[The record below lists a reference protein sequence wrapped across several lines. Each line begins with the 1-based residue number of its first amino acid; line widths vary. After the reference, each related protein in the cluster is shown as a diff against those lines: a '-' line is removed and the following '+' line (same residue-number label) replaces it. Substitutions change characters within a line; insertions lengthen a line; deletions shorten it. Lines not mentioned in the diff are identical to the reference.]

1 MSEKKYYAVGATTPE
16 AWELVHTILT
26 QDGTLDDNIPSR
38 PVECVDLKEHSPTRA
53 VYLLTDEEA
62 QQLGQHSDI
71 KFISLDQSKY
81 PELYPPRPNELH
93 WGTRYATPAKHYRD
107 FGASGYP
114 NPTTDADLNRA
125 GYQILRGVDY
135 TNSWTSAATVISSRV
150 SMPPGTGTGVDVD
163 VIVGDEGCWLG
174 HVEFA
179 NNTGNGPTDYKW
191 ANAGNLLSSTGTCD
205 VLDVVL
211 DGPYYIDPAWF
222 NASPGTRLTTRW
234 DGSVLPV
241 ESVARDWWGN
251 ASLRSPQ
258 FAGIGTVAVPSLYT
272 RTNTSGSNTVKPSGS
287 DGQHGTPCTAQT
299 FGRTHGW
306 AYNANKWM
314 LDAYGGYG
322 FGLNVDLYFDVMKI
336 FHLNKPI
343 NPIHGNR
350 NPTISSNSWG
360 FRSTQG
366 NSGTYY
372 FRQGT
377 TGAGG
382 VSYSSKPAFM
392 QYLGSTGDGGRFKG
406 EMLTNNLTEAG
417 DEMIASGVIFV
428 VAAGNSN
435 QQQVSSSHP
444 NYNNYWSSS
453 PATALTSAIH
463 DEFGSFCY
471 NTTNRRGFPQQLGK
485 YTTGTTVVYPAIN
498 IGALDDN
505 YQIDD
510 KERKV
515 NYSDMGNEIDVF
527 TPGDGTL
534 SAGWGFGVLIPR
546 RDQRTSGLT
555 SYDGRFSGTS
565 SACPTAAGMIA
576 TALQYNRTWGWQDVR
591 TWLHGLTEQSTSTF
605 YQGPEPSTATDTQWS
620 DLNSL
625 QGASRRVLYNN
636 ISGTISAFTVT
647 LVTSFIELT
656 KDYPIAPFAPV
667 SAAGGTTP
675 YTRAIAPSL
684 VSGLTFNTST
694 GVISGT
700 PTVTLSSSSY
710 TVTVTDSAASSYNKV
725 FSVAVA
731 TTLTTV
737 SLVSSVTLI
746 KDQAMTPV
754 TPVSANGGTP
764 PITWA
769 IAPSLVSGLTFNT
782 STGVISGTPTS
793 LLNTT
798 TFNITATDSVGRQSY
813 KPFDIRVVSTVQP
826 LVLTN
831 PVPSI
836 SVPAFGNITPV
847 TPVQASGGIT
857 PYVFNISPAVPL
869 GVTYNTS
876 TGVISGTPV
885 NLLSTTTYAVTVRDS
900 NVPTQAVATAT
911 FGLHV
916 YATPLVVTVDV
927 PSTSINP
934 YIAITPFIPVTA
946 SGGNGTIAR
955 SISPAL
961 PTGLIFNSVTGA
973 VSGTANSLFSN
984 TYAVTFADSVG
995 QSNTG
1000 SFNLSSSAITLTL
1013 TSNVSTATN
1022 IIFQPITPFAPV
1034 TASGG
1039 SGTKTWAINP
1049 QLPQGVSF
1057 NTTNGFISGTPTV
1070 QSPLISY
1077 TITVTDQTGQTSNRS
1092 FSFKILVPL
1101 LVTTVEVEKILFYPG
1116 TTITPFTPVSVSGGA
1131 GVLTLSISPTLP
1143 QGLTFNTSTGVISG
1157 TPTVNGRSNTY
1168 VITATDQAGQTSSK
1182 TFKLKI
1188 KSRLDVIDAD
1198 DQNIVYDKLFSLM
1211 GTTVTGYGANT
1222 ASKPVDY
1229 GQIVRDEDWDYM
1241 YDDIVRVKIHQYGT
1255 ATNNL
1260 LVADP
1265 NQIVLDGV
1273 QDRIYTWAQLHLA
1286 TSSTV
1291 HPSQLSS
1298 MSINT
1303 NEASPPEWISDN
1315 DDPSEWTDITG
1326 NGYIAAAGFTWFRP
1340 AQLNYF
1346 FNLGGSI
1353 TPKITLGAGTIR
1365 DLIAWDMLVEE
1376 ANQIVFSKD
1385 EFYTALNSP
1394 SKSFIHIITG
1404 PGNFDPNNKK
1414 KNVKYKKTKTYAANG
1429 IIIKFQIVDSR
1440 ILASIQFV
1448 AGNGKKKGKGKGK
1461 KANYIVI
1468 RLQINTD
1475 FITEYSNAN
1484 TGGIAA
1490 PIPQTQ
1496 LINNCLSIDT
1506 RPVDPFTFAI
1516 GNESETR
1523 SIELRN
1529 NSTQTCNITDI
1540 FLTSY
1545 TQGIVSPTTL
1555 TIPPHGSS
1563 YINLKY
1569 SGNTVGLYKGYVNI
1583 ESNINNFTI
1592 FTQVEVGSISP
1603 PSLILTTGTT
1613 DIINQ
1618 DFIVDLVGGPYERFD
1633 AVLEPSGN
1641 GFTFVEHPFAFATE
1655 IVDRFNVTF
1664 NPTLKPNGLYSTTA
1678 TVTVYPL
1685 DNNNEVAVFEVPI
1698 EINLDVKRYNIGR
1711 WLSALGHQTSAL
1723 GLSFDYI
1730 EGKRYLT
1737 VGVGT
1742 NSPLLSELGTIDT
1755 FNSWSEVYRIIIED
1769 RFETLYSSD
1778 HTVKQTTNYASNF
1791 GTGKALNSIVTVK
1804 NLKYGNIEIYL
1815 NSLRYPGEDDV
1826 TTKILKGLSQAFYY
1840 YDPTA
1845 FRVTQLETVNQLTN
1859 EGCTR
1864 YFKTFD
1870 KDGTVETTLVVPNR
1884 NS

>member
-1 MSEKKYYAVGATTPE
+1 
-16 AWELVHTILT
+16 
-26 QDGTLDDNIPSR
+26 
-38 PVECVDLKEHSPTRA
+38 
-53 VYLLTDEEA
+53 
-62 QQLGQHSDI
+62 
-71 KFISLDQSKY
+71 
-81 PELYPPRPNELH
+81 
-93 WGTRYATPAKHYRD
+93 
-107 FGASGYP
+107 
-114 NPTTDADLNRA
+114 
-125 GYQILRGVDY
+125 
-135 TNSWTSAATVISSRV
+135 
-150 SMPPGTGTGVDVD
+150 
-163 VIVGDEGCWLG
+163 
-174 HVEFA
+174 
-179 NNTGNGPTDYKW
+179 
-191 ANAGNLLSSTGTCD
+191 
-205 VLDVVL
+205 
-211 DGPYYIDPAWF
+211 
-222 NASPGTRLTTRW
+222 
-234 DGSVLPV
+234 
-241 ESVARDWWGN
+241 
-251 ASLRSPQ
+251 
-258 FAGIGTVAVPSLYT
+258 
-272 RTNTSGSNTVKPSGS
+272 
-287 DGQHGTPCTAQT
+287 
-299 FGRTHGW
+299 
-306 AYNANKWM
+306 
-314 LDAYGGYG
+314 
-322 FGLNVDLYFDVMKI
+322 
-336 FHLNKPI
+336 
-343 NPIHGNR
+343 
-350 NPTISSNSWG
+350 
-360 FRSTQG
+360 
-366 NSGTYY
+366 
-372 FRQGT
+372 
-377 TGAGG
+377 
-382 VSYSSKPAFM
+382 M

-417 DEMIASGVIFV
+417 NEMIASGVIFV

-505 YQIDD
+505 YQLDG

-534 SAGWGFGVLIPR
+534 SAGWGFGILVPR
-546 RDQRTSGLT
+546 RDQRAVGLT

-591 TWLHGLTEQSTSTF
+591 TWLHGLTEQSASTF
-605 YQGPEPSTATDTQWS
+605 YQGPEPSTATDPQWS

-675 YTRAIAPSL
+675 YTWAIAPSL

-737 SLVSSVTLI
+737 SLVSSVTLT

-782 STGVISGTPTS
+782 STSVISGTPTS

-836 SVPAFGNITPV
+836 SVPAFSNITPV
-847 TPVQASGGIT
+847 TPVQASGGVT
-857 PYVFNISPAVPL
+857 PYVFNISPTVPL

-916 YATPLVVTVDV
+916 YATP
-927 PSTSINP
+927 
-934 YIAITPFIPVTA
+934 
-946 SGGNGTIAR
+946 
-955 SISPAL
+955 
-961 PTGLIFNSVTGA
+961 
-973 VSGTANSLFSN
+973 
-984 TYAVTFADSVG
+984 
-995 QSNTG
+995 
-1000 SFNLSSSAITLTL
+1000 LTL

-1101 LVTTVEVEKILFYPG
+1101 LVTTVEVAKILFYPG

-1255 ATNNL
+1255 STNNL
-1260 LVADP
+1260 LIADP

-1365 DLIAWDMLVEE
+1365 DLLAWDMLVEE

-1385 EFYTALNSP
+1385 EFYAALNSP

-1448 AGNGKKKGKGKGK
+1448 AGNGKKKKKGKGKNK
-1461 KANYIVI
+1461 KANYIVV

-1555 TIPPHGSS
+1555 TIPPNSSS

-1569 SGNTVGLYKGYVNI
+1569 SGNTAGLYKGYVNI

-1755 FNSWSEVYRIIIED
+1755 FTSWSEVYRIIIED

>member
-1 MSEKKYYAVGATTPE
+1 M
-16 AWELVHTILT
+16 I
-26 QDGTLDDNIPSR
+26 
-38 PVECVDLKEHSPTRA
+38 
-53 VYLLTDEEA
+53 
-62 QQLGQHSDI
+62 
-71 KFISLDQSKY
+71 
-81 PELYPPRPNELH
+81 
-93 WGTRYATPAKHYRD
+93 
-107 FGASGYP
+107 
-114 NPTTDADLNRA
+114 
-125 GYQILRGVDY
+125 
-135 TNSWTSAATVISSRV
+135 
-150 SMPPGTGTGVDVD
+150 
-163 VIVGDEGCWLG
+163 
-174 HVEFA
+174 
-179 NNTGNGPTDYKW
+179 
-191 ANAGNLLSSTGTCD
+191 
-205 VLDVVL
+205 
-211 DGPYYIDPAWF
+211 
-222 NASPGTRLTTRW
+222 
-234 DGSVLPV
+234 
-241 ESVARDWWGN
+241 
-251 ASLRSPQ
+251 
-258 FAGIGTVAVPSLYT
+258 
-272 RTNTSGSNTVKPSGS
+272 
-287 DGQHGTPCTAQT
+287 
-299 FGRTHGW
+299 
-306 AYNANKWM
+306 
-314 LDAYGGYG
+314 DAYGNYG

-343 NPIHGNR
+343 NPVHGNR

-360 FRSTQG
+360 FRASQG
-366 NSGTYY
+366 SSGTYY

-377 TGAGG
+377 SGTGG
-382 VSYSSKPAFM
+382 VAYSSQPAFM
-392 QYLGSTGDGGRFKG
+392 QYLGSTGDAGRFKG

-417 DEMIASGVIFV
+417 AEMVASGVIFV

-453 PATALTSAIH
+453 PSTPLTSAIH

-505 YQIDD
+505 YQFDG

-515 NYSDMGNEIDVF
+515 DYSDMGNEIDVF

-534 SAGWGFGVLIPR
+534 SAGWAYGVLVPR
-546 RDQRTSGLT
+546 HDQRVGGITSH
-555 SYDGRFSGTS
+555 DGRFSGTS

-576 TALQYNRTWGWQDVR
+576 TALQYNRNWGWQDVR
-591 TWLHGLTEQSTSTF
+591 TWLHSLTEQSASTF
-605 YQGPEPSTATDTQWS
+605 YQGPEPSTATDPQWS

-625 QGASRRVLYNN
+625 QGAARRVLYNN
-636 ISGTISAFTVT
+636 ISANVSTFTAT
-647 LVTSFIELT
+647 LVTGFVTLT
-656 KDYPIAPFAPV
+656 KDYPVTPFAPV
-667 SAAGGTTP
+667 TATGGTTP
-675 YTRAIAPSL
+675 YTWAVSPSL
-684 VSGLTFNTST
+684 SSGLTFNTST
-694 GVISGT
+694 GFISGT
-700 PTVTLSSSSY
+700 PTVTLNTSSY
-710 TVTVTDSAASSYNKV
+710 TITVTDSASSSTSKS
-725 FSVAVA
+725 FSLEIISVQPLTLNVPISPLTYPAYFVLSPYQPVIPSGGISPYSYSISPAV
-731 TTLTTV
+731 
-737 SLVSSVTLI
+737 
-746 KDQAMTPV
+746 PV
-754 TPVSANGGTP
+754 
-764 PITWA
+764 
-769 IAPSLVSGLTFNT
+769 GLAFNT
-782 STGVISGTPTS
+782 STGILSGQP
-793 LLNTT
+793 
-798 TFNITATDSVGRQSY
+798 
-813 KPFDIRVVSTVQP
+813 VS
-826 LVLTN
+826 
-831 PVPSI
+831 
-836 SVPAFGNITPV
+836 
-847 TPVQASGGIT
+847 
-857 PYVFNISPAVPL
+857 
-869 GVTYNTS
+869 
-876 TGVISGTPV
+876 
-885 NLLSTTTYAVTVRDS
+885 LLSTTTYTVTVKDS
-900 NVPTQAVATAT
+900 NSPQSTATAS
-911 FGLHV
+911 FGLYI
-916 YATPLVVTVDV
+916 YALPLSVTVDI

-934 YIAITPFIPVTA
+934 YIAIAPFIPVSA
-946 SGGNGTIAR
+946 SGGNGTKTL

-961 PTGLIFNSVTGA
+961 PAGLTFDSSTGA
-973 VSGTANSLFSN
+973 ISGTANSIFSN
-984 TYAVTFADSVG
+984 TYAVTCTDSVG
-995 QSNTG
+995 QTASG
-1000 SFNLSSSAITLTL
+1000 SFSLSSSAIALVLT
-1013 TSNVSTATN
+1013 TNVSTSTN
-1022 IIFQPITPFAPV
+1022 IIFQPITPFAPI
-1034 TASGG
+1034 TATGG
-1039 SGTKTWAINP
+1039 SGSKSWSITP
-1049 QLPQGVSF
+1049 QLPTGVVF
-1057 NTTNGFISGTPTV
+1057 NTTNGTIVGTPTV

-1077 TITVTDQTGQTSNRS
+1077 TVTVTDQTGQTVSRS
-1092 FSFKILVPL
+1092 FGFRVSVPA
-1101 LVTTVEVEKILFYPG
+1101 LVTTVEVAKILFYPG
-1116 TTITPFTPVSVSGGA
+1116 TTITPFTPISVSGG
-1131 GVLTLSISPTLP
+1131 GGTKVLSISPPLP
-1143 QGLTFNTSTGVISG
+1143 QGLSFNTSTGVVSG
-1157 TPTVNGRSNTY
+1157 TPTVNGRSNVY
-1168 VITATDQAGQTSSK
+1168 VVTATDQAGQTSSK
-1182 TFKLKI
+1182 SFKLKI

-1222 ASKPVDY
+1222 ASKPVNY

-1365 DLIAWDMLVEE
+1365 DLLAWDTLVEE

-1448 AGNGKKKGKGKGK
+1448 AGNGKKKKKGKGKNK
-1461 KANYIVI
+1461 KANYIVV

-1555 TIPPHGSS
+1555 TIPPHSSS

-1569 SGNTVGLYKGYVNI
+1569 TGNTAGLYKGYVNI

-1592 FTQVEVGSISP
+1592 FTQVEVGAISP
-1603 PSLILTTGTT
+1603 SSLILTTGTT
-1613 DIINQ
+1613 DIIYQ
-1618 DFIVDLVGGPYERFD
+1618 EFTVDLVAGPYERFD
-1633 AVLEPSGN
+1633 AVLAPSGN
-1641 GFTFVEHPFAFATE
+1641 GFTFVEHPTTFASE

-1664 NPTLKPNGLYSTTA
+1664 DPTSRPNGLYATTA

-1698 EINLDVKRYNIGR
+1698 EIDLNVKRYNIGR
-1711 WLSALGHQTSAL
+1711 WISALGHQTSAL

-1730 EGKRYLT
+1730 EGKRYVT
-1737 VGVGT
+1737 VGIGK
-1742 NSPLLSELGTIDT
+1742 NSPLLSELGSVNT
-1755 FNSWSEVYRIIIED
+1755 FTSWSEVYRMIIED

-1778 HTVKQTTNYASNF
+1778 HTIKQETNYASNF
-1791 GTGKALNSIVTVK
+1791 GVGKAAGSIITVK
-1804 NLKYGNIEIYL
+1804 NEKYGNIEIFL
-1815 NSLRYPGEDDV
+1815 NSLRYPGDDDT

-1845 FRVTQLETVNQLTN
+1845 YRVTQLETVNQLTN

-1864 YFKTFD
+1864 YFKSFD